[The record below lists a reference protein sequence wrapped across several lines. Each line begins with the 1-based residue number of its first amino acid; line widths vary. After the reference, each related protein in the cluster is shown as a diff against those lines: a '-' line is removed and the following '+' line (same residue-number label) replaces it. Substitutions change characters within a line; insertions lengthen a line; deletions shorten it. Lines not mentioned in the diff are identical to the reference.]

1 MIVVTGDLH
10 TKLLLHGNSFID
22 GSTDKRV
29 ITNTGVAV
37 STAQSKFGDSSF
49 YFDGSAYLTIPGYD
63 FGTDDFTI
71 DWWEYRTNAN
81 DGTRFTNVYCTAYAT
96 QAGGLLTHLHTSSIL
111 QVYLSNK
118 TGGANTSDWNVL
130 AGNAIGN
137 NIVNTWTHRAV
148 VRSGSSLMFFK
159 NGLLEHTY
167 NIGTNRIGYSADRPW
182 GIGNWASDLMT
193 TGYPYIGYMDEFRV
207 SDIARWTESFTPP
220 TEPYPDSKIE
230 ILPGGVISK
239 EWALRRSMMMTRS
252 GGAPISDLP
261 LGALINIGTDGGA
274 GTPNYEIADKDN
286 LVSGGVVLVRKNIY
300 SSSKFGEYSFY
311 ANSTLDNLV
320 KTTIYNRMPQKLR
333 NKMMDVTFALAG
345 SESVTRKMFV
355 PTLTMMSGR
364 ANETYEGKVA
374 WEGVGLQLYTNDASR
389 IRTKNGYGEEWWL
402 SSQYST
408 GGYTSGYHGGVKYV
422 DYLGGIT
429 VYGNSSNNSDGVAP
443 AFVIPSDTPYNA
455 TPKTDGSYNLIL

>member
-63 FGTDDFTI
+63 FGTDDFTL
-71 DWWEYRTNAN
+71 DWWEYPTNAN
-81 DGTRFTNVYCTAYAT
+81 AGTRFTNVYCTAYAT
-96 QAGGLLTHLHTSSIL
+96 QAGGLLTHLHTTSSL

-130 AGNAIGN
+130 AGNAVGN

-182 GIGNWASDLMT
+182 GIGNWASDLMA

-252 GGAPISDLP
+252 GGAPISELP
-261 LGALINIGTDGGA
+261 LGTLINVGTDGGA

-300 SSSKFGEYSFY
+300 SNSQFGSTAAYS
-311 ANSTLDNLV
+311 NSTLDNFIT
-320 KTTIYNRMPQKLR
+320 TTIYNNMPPKLR
-333 NKMMDVTFALAG
+333 GKMMDVSFKLYLFG
-345 SESVTRKMFV
+345 SITRKMFA
-355 PTLTMMSGR
+355 LTYTMAGFGNNSGVV
-364 ANETYEGKVA
+364 EGKA
-374 WEGVGLQLYTNDASR
+374 LQLYTSNTSR
-389 IRTKNGYGEEWWL
+389 IKTHQGEEFPWWL
-402 SSQYST
+402 SSQYSSDRARYVFADGSIHSYKPSNT
-408 GGYTSGYHGGVKYV
+408 FGVV
-422 DYLGGIT
+422 
-429 VYGNSSNNSDGVAP
+429 S
-443 AFVIPSDTPYNA
+443 AFVIPSDTLYDP
-455 TPKTDGSYNLIL
+455 TPNTNGSYNLIL